1 MKETKTNRSCGSH
14 WQRTPISYY
23 GGKQTMLPHILPLI
37 PEHQIYVEPFFGGG
51 AVFWAKQPAK
61 AEIINDFNANVV
73 NFYEVLKS
81 DFEALKSLVEK
92 TIVSRET
99 YKSAL
104 VMYHSPFLFSPVK
117 RAWAFWYATN
127 TGFSNQVQN
136 CRFERSG
143 KNVSNLNN
151 KILEFSE
158 NYSERLKHVQIEN
171 NDACAVIASHDS
183 PNSFIYCDPPYVGA
197 HKGHYG
203 GYLQEH
209 FNELL
214 EALSKV
220 KGKFLLS
227 SYQNDELLKY
237 VERFGWFQKEVVMSL
252 GTSRTAGRKRIE
264 VLTAN
269 YEL

>member
-1 MKETKTNRSCGSH
+1 MKNESSKS

-23 GGKQTMLPHILPLI
+23 GGKQTMLPYILPLI

-61 AEIINDFNANVV
+61 SEIINDFNANVV

-81 DFEALKSLVEK
+81 NFEALKSLVEK

-104 VMYHSPFLFSPVK
+104 VIYHSPFLFSPVK

-127 TGFSNQVQN
+127 CGFSNQIQN

-143 KNVSNLNN
+143 KNVKNLNN

-158 NYSERLKHVQIEN
+158 SYSQRLKSVQIEN

-183 PNSFIYCDPPYVGA
+183 EKTFIYCDPPYVGA
-197 HKGHYG
+197 NQGHYG
-203 GYLQEH
+203 GYTQEH

-227 SYQNDELLKY
+227 SYQNEELLKY
-237 VERFGWFQKEVVMSL
+237 VEHFGWSQKEVVMSL
-252 GTSRTAGRKRIE
+252 GTSPVKGRKRKEI
-264 VLTAN
+264 LTAN
-269 YEL
+269 YDINE